1 MEYQTKTI
9 KNPDILERKF
19 PVEYLAWQRKLQ
31 RNNLFQSVKR
41 TKTPEGYDQMTI
53 NIDTEND
60 YVKYAMNK
68 DRNYFLYQAFAG
80 YPTETYSIISINAQY
95 SAGVIVITSMIRK
108 N

>member
-1 MEYQTKTI
+1 MAEQIKTTKDPNI
-9 KNPDILERKF
+9 QELKF
-19 PVEYLAWQRKLQ
+19 PVEYMAWQRKLQ
-31 RNNLFQSVKR
+31 RNNLFQSIKC
-41 TKTPEGYDQMTI
+41 TKTPEGYSQMTI

-95 SAGVIVITSMIRK
+95 SAGVIVITSMLK
-108 N
+108 K